1 MVAAHEDR
9 QNAAMEF
16 RLFRGASLPSAVR
29 DSAATLRQLALEFLV
44 VVAGILAALG
54 VDNWRQEREEARVAQ
69 EHLSALAVEIRNN
82 VETIE
87 RIRDRALEPKRQNL
101 TTVLRFLNE
110 PDAAVES
117 AGELL
122 HAFARSTAASTPW
135 LSDNQFQALQNSG
148 DLRLLRD
155 QDLAG
160 KIAGAYAAPEVL
172 LSQVRRIQG
181 NYPAVVNE
189 LIPAHLQVEFSQL
202 SGYVAQSRAPAIAD
216 DVDLLRALDAIRAR
230 RGELLRLARN
240 EAAVATAQWYA
251 LTRLQHNFEAVLTEL
266 ARREGAATPQEPPT
280 PAR

>member
-1 MVAAHEDR
+1 MK
-9 QNAAMEF
+9 F
-16 RLFRGASLPSAVR
+16 RLFRSGSAASAIR
-29 DSAATLRQLALEFLV
+29 IEAATLRQLALEFLV

-69 EHLSALAVEIRNN
+69 EHLSDLAVEIRGN
-82 VETIE
+82 VWTIE
-87 RIRDRALEPKRQNL
+87 RIRDLALEPKRQNL
-101 TTVLRFLNE
+101 ATVLRFLNE
-110 PDAAVES
+110 PDAAVENT
-117 AGELL
+117 GELL
-122 HAFARSTAASTPW
+122 HAFARSTAAATPW
-135 LSDNQFQALQNSG
+135 LNDNQFQALQNSG

-155 QDLAG
+155 QDLAVE
-160 KIAGAYAAPEVL
+160 IAGAYSAPEVL

-202 SGYVAQSRAPAIAD
+202 SGYVAPRSRAPAIAD
-216 DVDLLRALDAIRAR
+216 DVDLRRALDAIRAR

-251 LTRLQHNFEAVLTEL
+251 LTRMQRNFEAVLAQVE
-266 ARREGAATPQEPPT
+266 RRDGSTNPPEPPT